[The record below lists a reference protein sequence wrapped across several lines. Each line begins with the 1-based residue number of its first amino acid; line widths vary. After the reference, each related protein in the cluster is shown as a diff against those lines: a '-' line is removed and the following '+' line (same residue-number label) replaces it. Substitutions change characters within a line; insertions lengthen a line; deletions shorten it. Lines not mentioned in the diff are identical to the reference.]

1 MRRLE
6 RRFRFSSAQKNGL
19 KLFQLKKNV
28 KETFSV
34 QERKE
39 EEKDISNSRVAKECS
54 KFCVFLRD
62 SREHHFLT
70 IIMRLAKTSSK
81 CNASEFMNWLKI
93 FIRYVVQREISWST
107 SLDLTCVFSRTNII
121 VESLKLLQDFG
132 V

>member
-1 MRRLE
+1 MRRLG

-62 SREHHFLT
+62 SRDHHFLT

-81 CNASEFMNWLKI
+81 CDASEFMNCK
-93 FIRYVVQREISWST
+93 RYLSDTLYREKSDGAQVLILLACYQGQILLWSP
-107 SLDLTCVFSRTNII
+107 
-121 VESLKLLQDFG
+121 
-132 V
+132 

>member
-62 SREHHFLT
+62 SRVHHFFDNNN
-70 IIMRLAKTSSK
+70 TS
-81 CNASEFMNWLKI
+81 CEN
-93 FIRYVVQREISWST
+93 FIRMQRQRIHE
-107 SLDLTCVFSRTNII
+107 L
-121 VESLKLLQDFG
+121 
-132 V
+132 